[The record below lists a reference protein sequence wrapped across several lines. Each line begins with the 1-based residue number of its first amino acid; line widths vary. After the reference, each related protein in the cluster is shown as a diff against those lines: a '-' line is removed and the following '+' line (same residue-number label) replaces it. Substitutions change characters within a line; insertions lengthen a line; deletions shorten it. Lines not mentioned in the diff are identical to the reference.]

1 MTTKDL
7 DKMLSNIADD
17 FANEARTLFPEGST
31 EPVTSGDLS
40 ELAKQTFYA
49 LIEYKKAII
58 QYLDRN

>member
-1 MTTKDL
+1 MTTKEL
-7 DKMLSNIADD
+7 DKMLSKIADD
-17 FANEARTLFPEGST
+17 FASETRALFPEGSS

-49 LIEYKKAII
+49 LIEYKNAIT